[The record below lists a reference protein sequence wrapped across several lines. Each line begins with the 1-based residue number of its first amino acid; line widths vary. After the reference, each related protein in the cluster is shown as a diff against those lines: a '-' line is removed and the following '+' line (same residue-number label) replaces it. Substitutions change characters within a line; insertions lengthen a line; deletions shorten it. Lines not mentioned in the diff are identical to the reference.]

1 MYVPFSPV
9 SNFKSICCLSAV
21 KSWISCLWNI
31 QVVFFVIAK
40 TTVLQK
46 CVGNY
51 KWWKNTLKIEDLKH
65 TNLITKE
72 EERCLREGHKSF
84 RVIKSRARQNFAS
97 SLQRCNSPLD
107 WAREL
112 SKPSSDSTSLLLEI
126 EKKTIFVFGLGFAGE
141 TAASGGIFAFFGHLY
156 LALDHNPL
164 RHYFVSIFVWKLGHN
179 PRL

>member
-126 EKKTIFVFGLGFAGE
+126 EKKRFSFSVWGSLGRPLQVGVFLLFLA
-141 TAASGGIFAFFGHLY
+141 TFTWPWTTTHCAIILSQYLFG
-156 LALDHNPL
+156 N
-164 RHYFVSIFVWKLGHN
+164 
-179 PRL
+179 